1 MKQSTDQTIIRI
13 HWRTAIIW
21 LFFLG
26 IFFFLSYGQVN
37 QFTATRDVLGL
48 AAGKGVG
55 QIVFFWEH
63 HIPFWSWSI
72 IPYWSIDLLYGY
84 SLFLKCT
91 RENLQRHV
99 YRLILASVIA
109 CIGFLVFPLKYSFQK
124 PVVTGIF
131 GTLFDWLALFDL
143 PYNQAPSLHIILVWV
158 LGYQFLMTI
167 RDKYSSDEIGDS
179 NRRKMQ
185 HKKGIFY
192 ECLLTGWF
200 GLIGLSVLTTWQHH
214 FIDVITGFFVGV
226 MITYC
231 LPNCNRQHRLND
243 EMAHTSQN
251 EQIVMSPIINEI
263 NEYSARK
270 GKSLAFRYAVL
281 GCLCLSLALQGGIW
295 WCFLW
300 PATSCII
307 LVCAYAS
314 RSVLV
319 FQKDYTGN
327 VSISARILLWPY
339 HVVASMSRHYFCYRL
354 KLDQHTK
361 VAKHIILGGYPQ
373 QKINTHAVLDL
384 TTEYSRNRHSQGL
397 IYRNC
402 PQLDLVAPSIKQLH
416 DSVLILNQLT
426 QCGTVYIHCALGLS
440 RSVLVVAAWLLLN
453 QHVANPEEAYRMI
466 HQIRPALLLSETHL
480 RVLIAWHSVMNK
492 KTVNE
497 AHTLC

>member
-1 MKQSTDQTIIRI
+1 MKQFTDQAFMRI
-13 HWRTAIIW
+13 HWRVATAW
-21 LFFLG
+21 LIFLG

-37 QFTATRDVLGL
+37 QFTATRDALGS
-48 AAGKGVG
+48 ATGKGVG

-72 IPYWSIDLLYGY
+72 IPYWSIDLLYGC

-167 RDKYSSDEIGDS
+167 RDKYFSNEIGDS
-179 NRRKMQ
+179 NHRKSQ
-185 HKKGIFY
+185 HKMGTFY
-192 ECLLTGWF
+192 RFLLTGWF

-214 FIDVITGFFVGV
+214 FIDVITGVFVGV

-231 LPNCNRQHRLND
+231 IPNCNRQLLND
-243 EMAHTSQN
+243 EMVNTAQNAQITTS
-251 EQIVMSPIINEI
+251 SIINEI
-263 NEYSARK
+263 NEHSARK
-270 GKSLAFRYAVL
+270 GNPLALRYAVL
-281 GCLCLSLALQGGIW
+281 GCVCLALALQGGIW
-295 WCFLW
+295 WCLLW
-300 PATSCII
+300 PTVSCI
-307 LVCAYAS
+307 LLMCAYAS
-314 RSVLV
+314 RSVMV
-319 FQKDYTGN
+319 FQKDPTGN
-327 VSISARILLWPY
+327 ISISARILLWPY
-339 HVVASMSRHYFCYRL
+339 HIVASVSRYYFRYRL
-354 KLDQHTK
+354 KLNKQTQVTK
-361 VAKHIILGGYPQ
+361 HVILGGYPQ

-384 TTEYSRNRHSQGL
+384 TTEYSRNRYSQGL
-397 IYRNC
+397 VYRNC

-416 DSVLILNQLT
+416 DSVVILNQLT
-426 QCGTVYIHCALGLS
+426 QCGSVYVHCALGLS

-453 QHVANPEEAYRMI
+453 KHAANPEEAYRMI
-466 HQIRPALLLSETHL
+466 QQVRPALLLSETHL
-480 RVLIAWHSVMNK
+480 RVLIAWHTVMNK
-492 KTVNE
+492 NTVNE
-497 AHTLC
+497 VHALC